1 MDIKHLSGNWLEVS
15 YHWSL
20 SIHRKNMLVDPIGM
34 KRINNQYSSDIETS
48 QHICFENSLTGFF
61 IETLVGTELKL
72 FTEDESS
79 T

>member
-1 MDIKHLSGNWLEVS
+1 
-15 YHWSL
+15 
-20 SIHRKNMLVDPIGM
+20 MLVDPIGM

-61 IETLVGTELKL
+61 KETLVGNELKL

>member
-1 MDIKHLSGNWLEVS
+1 
-15 YHWSL
+15 
-20 SIHRKNMLVDPIGM
+20 MLVD
-34 KRINNQYSSDIETS
+34 QYSSDIETS